1 MPTEVWTALISGVVG
16 LATGSVATA
25 WANWGIEK
33 RRLKVKRRYE
43 LLDSWRTGIASFDNF
58 DDLKVIGPTPDW
70 YETLRPH
77 LSEITRTDRK
87 AGKKSHGTPARIARS
102 EGRDRWRNRPHRTR
116 VRAKTLTDV
125 GNAEVGPDRDAHTW

>member
-77 LSEITRTDRK
+77 LSE
-87 AGKKSHGTPARIARS
+87 RS
-102 EGRDRWRNRPHRTR
+102 RELIGR
-116 VRAKTLTDV
+116 RAKRATVLPRESRGRKDV
-125 GNAEVGPDRDAHTW
+125 IAGEIDRIEREWGLKP